1 MTLTEEQK
9 QFVKST
15 APVLKEH
22 GRAIMTSFYA
32 SLFRSHPEYRNFFNP
47 TNQATGKQPE
57 AFAQTIYY
65 FVQNLDNLDVMKPQM
80 SRLSSKH
87 RAVNVKPENYPT
99 VGKYLVQAIT
109 EALGDKNTPEA
120 AAAWQALYNTMASI
134 FIKQEKELYEQL
146 GNEVDKGF
154 VPFTVVKKEP
164 VASGPTYVVTLARQD
179 GGKVWNHTPGQ
190 YITLRIEK
198 GGVAYNG
205 HYTILDPPGSNTYS
219 VALKLG
225 NNADQN
231 IITTEEIIRN
241 RDINSTVLVSAPAGT
256 FGLVNDAKNHLF
268 IAGGI
273 GIASLLAMISALN
286 QQGKTSSTSVIQ
298 CVRSEEYAAFAG
310 KLHNIVPQSQYL
322 ILTERDPISKKHLE
336 GKLQPD
342 TQVYISGSE
351 MFLALVEYALTG
363 AGHPRSQIHIKSIE
377 PTLGL
382 LKSIGKSGCPVMQ

>member
-1 MTLTEEQK
+1 MTVTDEQK
-9 QFVKST
+9 QLLT
-15 APVLKEH
+15 AQAPVLKEH

-32 SLFRSHPEYRNFFNP
+32 SLFKNNPEYRNFFNP

-65 FVQNLDNLDVMKPQM
+65 FVQNLDNLDTLKPQM

-87 RAVNVKPENYPT
+87 RAVGVKPENYPT

-120 AAAWQALYNTMASI
+120 TAAWQALYNTMASV
-134 FIKQEKELYEQL
+134 FIKQEKELYDQL
-146 GNEVDKGF
+146 GSEADKGF
-154 VPFTVVKKEP
+154 VPFTIVKKEP
-164 VASGPTYVVTLARQD
+164 IASGPTYVVTLARQD
-179 GGKVWNHTPGQ
+179 GGKVWNYNPGQ

-198 GGVAYNG
+198 NGVIHNG
-205 HYTILDPPGSNTYS
+205 HYTILDPPGGNTYS

-225 NNADQN
+225 NNTDQN
-231 IITTEEIIRN
+231 IITTEEVINN
-241 RDINSTVLVSAPAGT
+241 RGVNSTVLVSAPAGT
-256 FGLVNDAKNHLF
+256 FGLVNDAKNNLF

-273 GIASLLAMISALN
+273 GIASLIGLISTLN
-286 QQGKTSSTSVIQ
+286 QQGKSSSTTVIQ

-310 KLHNIVPQSQYL
+310 KLHNIVPQSQYT
-322 ILTERDPISKKHLE
+322 ILTEKDPISKNHLQ

-342 TQVYISGSE
+342 TQVYVSGSE

-363 AGHPRSQIHIKSIE
+363 AGHPKSQIHVKSIE

-382 LKSIGKSGCPVMQ
+382 LKAIPKK